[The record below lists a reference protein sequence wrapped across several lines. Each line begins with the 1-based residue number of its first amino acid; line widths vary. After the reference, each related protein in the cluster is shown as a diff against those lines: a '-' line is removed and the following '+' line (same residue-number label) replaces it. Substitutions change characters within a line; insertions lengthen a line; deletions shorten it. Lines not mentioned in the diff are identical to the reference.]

1 MLSVEELWSLIDRE
15 ISELPAV
22 RMPLAK
28 ALGRRLGAEIVA
40 DADMPAFSRSAIDG
54 YALADGSGP
63 GSFRVIGEARPGGN
77 PFPVPAAGE
86 AIRIFTG
93 SALPDSGVG
102 LVMVED
108 TSGAAQADRVV
119 TRVAAGRANVRS
131 KGSQAKRGAVL
142 LPPGATV
149 TPGAVAVLASVGVTE
164 PPVSPVAR
172 IAHLATGSELVDARS
187 QPATGLIRDSN
198 SPLVAALVAEA
209 GAERVFHARVSE
221 SVEQAVAELE
231 PVQADLLLVSGGA
244 SVGAYDGTIE
254 ILTRL
259 GFVVRCSKVKSR
271 PGKPLIFATKGK
283 CAAFGLP
290 GNPLSHFVCF
300 HLFVRRAIDAMAGRP
315 PQRTICVHLEGG
327 SPPPQDPRETWW
339 PARLRAQEGRLLA
352 APLAWRDSSDVTAL
366 ALANALLRI
375 RPEPDSGLAEAL
387 LFGKLEQ

>member
-22 RMPLAK
+22 RVPLAK

-63 GSFRVIGEARPGGN
+63 GSFRVIGEARPGSI
-77 PFPVPAAGE
+77 PFPVPAAEE

-102 LVMVED
+102 LVMIED

-119 TRVAAGRANVRS
+119 TRVAAGRAHVRS

-172 IAHLATGSELVDARS
+172 IAHLATGSELVDAHSRR
-187 QPATGLIRDSN
+187 PALFAIATPRWLPPSWRKQGPR
-198 SPLVAALVAEA
+198 
-209 GAERVFHARVSE
+209 GYFMRVF
-221 SVEQAVAELE
+221 
-231 PVQADLLLVSGGA
+231 
-244 SVGAYDGTIE
+244 
-254 ILTRL
+254 
-259 GFVVRCSKVKSR
+259 
-271 PGKPLIFATKGK
+271 
-283 CAAFGLP
+283 
-290 GNPLSHFVCF
+290 
-300 HLFVRRAIDAMAGRP
+300 RRASNRPWRSWSPCRPICCWSAAARAWEPTMAR
-315 PQRTICVHLEGG
+315 
-327 SPPPQDPRETWW
+327 SK
-339 PARLRAQEGRLLA
+339 
-352 APLAWRDSSDVTAL
+352 
-366 ALANALLRI
+366 
-375 RPEPDSGLAEAL
+375 
-387 LFGKLEQ
+387 F